1 LLVAASSLA
10 AGQLFRRLQLSRAMS
25 IAALQQASLSPVR
38 STPSSP
44 APATPRRVYQVSLS
58 PIRSTPSSPAPA
70 TPRQVYREPPTT
82 PPPAPRP
89 GLLHNALVNN
99 LSVEVARILDGNE
112 FESIGPIKDLS
123 GCEPPLVKA
132 ARYGCSA
139 DILKQLLR
147 HGASADS
154 LGNKGLTPL
163 MIIIRAHTN
172 RVPDLASYL
181 TSPMVPAIG
190 SADQSWMLS
199 PMGPLRSPWTCEP
212 NVRDGFPR
220 LSEDQCIEMA
230 TCLLQSGADALQVDT
245 SGQCAPG
252 VAERLGKPRLAALL
266 KYWCE
271 LRACRL
277 LRILWQRSDEGHSA
291 DGWLL
296 MVPETARNVLCQ
308 FLVPDEL
315 DYSQVV

>member
-1 LLVAASSLA
+1 VPLPCACSSPMSTTHAVAAP
-10 AGQLFRRLQLSRAMS
+10 
-25 IAALQQASLSPVR
+25 QQASLSPVR
-38 STPSSP
+38 NAPRFPSPATPRRVRQVSLSPIRSAPSSP
-44 APATPRRVYQVSLS
+44 APATPRRVH
-58 PIRSTPSSPAPA
+58 TA
-70 TPRQVYREPPTT
+70 PPTT

-89 GLLHNALVNN
+89 GPLHNALVNN
-99 LSVEVARILDGNE
+99 RSAEVAFILDGNE
-112 FESIGPIKDLS
+112 FESIGPIKDMS

-139 DILKQLLR
+139 SILKQLLR

-154 LGNKGLTPL
+154 LGHNGLTPL

-172 RVPDLASYL
+172 RLPELVSYM
-181 TSPMVPAIG
+181 TSPTVPFIG

-199 PMGPLRSPWTCEP
+199 QMGPLWAPWTCEP
-212 NVRDGFPR
+212 NLRDGFPR
-220 LSEDQCIEMA
+220 LSEEQCIEMA
-230 TCLLQSGADALQVDT
+230 TCLLQGGADALQVDT

-271 LRACRL
+271 LQACRL
-277 LRILWQRSDEGHSA
+277 LRILWQRSDGGHSA
-291 DGWLL
+291 DGLLL
-296 MVPETARNVLCQ
+296 MVPETARSVLCQ

-315 DYSQVV
+315 DCSQV